1 MLKLEK
7 CKKILQAGGKKYSD
21 DQVKKIR
28 EELYN
33 MATIVDDTKTI
44 RDAKVNKKS

>member
-21 DQVKKIR
+21 DEVKKIR
-28 EELYN
+28 ELLYK
-33 MATIVDDTKTI
+33 MKTIVDDVKTMQ
-44 RDAKVNKKS
+44 DEKLES